1 MSEADRRM
9 FEVIIEGCLEAVH
22 EQYVLPLTLA
32 LGTLTAA
39 ACRDP
44 DSARQIA
51 DALRQQAESCP
62 PDVAGRTLLT
72 ALAGLAD
79 GPRPLEPDAVQDA
92 LRRSLRLIPGGRQA
106 PEPGG

>member
-1 MSEADRRM
+1 MEREEA
-9 FEVIIEGCLEAVH
+9 EVLIETCLEAVH

-51 DALRQQAESCP
+51 AALHQQAQTCP
-62 PDVAGRTLLT
+62 PDVAGRVLLQGL
-72 ALAGLAD
+72 AELAG
-79 GPRPLEPDAVQDA
+79 GPLPPDSDAVQDA
-92 LRRSLRLIPGGRQA
+92 LRSRLRLIPGGRQD
-106 PEPGG
+106 G